1 GSPSRNFANAFSPK
15 RSDRCSR
22 EMETNSLSTGLK
34 GSDIPMAESISTLPK
49 PLLLHPAAGKTEVAL
64 PRSQTVP
71 LPEHIIA
78 ASEEMREIVSVVRA
92 IAPTSITVLLIGESG
107 TGKEVFAELIHDLSD
122 RSGPFVTVN
131 CGAIPEG
138 LIESELFGH
147 EKGAFT
153 GAVGQRKG
161 FFEAA
166 QDGTLFLDE
175 IGEMPLALQ
184 VKLLRVLETGTFT
197 RVGSTALQKTNAR
210 IIAANNRVLVL
221 EGRSGTFRSD
231 LYYPLRAV
239 MLRIPP
245 LRTSRED
252 IPYLL

>member
-1 GSPSRNFANAFSPK
+1 
-15 RSDRCSR
+15 
-22 EMETNSLSTGLK
+22 
-34 GSDIPMAESISTLPK
+34 
-49 PLLLHPAAGKTEVAL
+49 GKTEVAL

-175 IGEMPLALQ
+175 IGELPLPVQ
-184 VKLLRVLETGTFT
+184 VKLLRAIQQRTIRSVGGTRDVEVDT
-197 RVGSTALQKTNAR
+197 R
-210 IIAANNRVLVL
+210 IIAATN
-221 EGRSGTFRSD
+221 
-231 LYYPLRAV
+231 
-239 MLRIPP
+239 
-245 LRTSRED
+245 
-252 IPYLL
+252 